1 MIDIKY
7 YEWEICCLC
16 QKCFNFE
23 KKDRKMGEIWKFHEF
38 FIWSTSLKDCI
49 TAPCVL
55 SWGFPNIFHVVANI
69 KTIILSTQSAQKVHM
84 GPTGEL
90 LTFSWPF
97 CKINHSQNI
106 FENQHNFVIFCPIL
120 MILDSKWG
128 LLMSG
133 NWLVRVSCA
142 LHVFFT
148 CKTCVL
154 AHKSV
159 KIDP

>member
-1 MIDIKY
+1 MRNMLSVPKML
-7 YEWEICCLC
+7 ELWNKN
-16 QKCFNFE
+16 Q
-23 KKDRKMGEIWKFHEF
+23 KMGEIWKFYEF
-38 FIWSTSLKDCI
+38 LIWSTSLKDCI

-69 KTIILSTQSAQKVHM
+69 KTIILCTQSAQKVHL

-90 LTFSWPF
+90 PTFSWLF
-97 CKINHSQNI
+97 HKINHFQNI

-128 LLMSG
+128 LLTSG

-142 LHVFFT
+142 LNVFFT

-154 AHKSV
+154 AHKTV
-159 KIDP
+159 KIVR